1 MSRSRASAGTGNRSL
16 TRTLTVVLLVLAALY
31 FLVPL
36 YWLVISSMKTQ
47 GALST
52 INGLLPDFSNFAL
65 FDNIASLGSVAGGRF
80 GRWVLNSVI
89 YAVGGA
95 AVATLL
101 SILAGYAL
109 AVFVFPGRS
118 RLFELVVAGLIMPT
132 TALALPLFLLF
143 SAVGLNDTYWAV
155 LLPSI
160 VNPFGVYLAR
170 IYAAEAVPLEV
181 VEAARLDGASELRI
195 FFEIVSR
202 MLTPATVTIFLV
214 QFVHIWND
222 FFLPRL
228 VLQDSD
234 LDPLTLG
241 LFQLNVLVERN
252 AGMQMSV
259 ITGSM
264 LSVMPLVVLFL
275 ALQRYWKA
283 GMTAGALR

>member
-52 INGLLPDFSNFAL
+52 TNGLLPDFSNFAL

-234 LDPLTLG
+234 LYPLTLG

>member
-52 INGLLPDFSNFAL
+52 TNGLLPDFSNFAL

>member
-1 MSRSRASAGTGNRSL
+1 
-16 TRTLTVVLLVLAALY
+16 
-31 FLVPL
+31 
-36 YWLVISSMKTQ
+36 
-47 GALST
+47 
-52 INGLLPDFSNFAL
+52 
-65 FDNIASLGSVAGGRF
+65 
-80 GRWVLNSVI
+80 
-89 YAVGGA
+89 
-95 AVATLL
+95 
-101 SILAGYAL
+101 
-109 AVFVFPGRS
+109 
-118 RLFELVVAGLIMPT
+118 
-132 TALALPLFLLF
+132 
-143 SAVGLNDTYWAV
+143 
-155 LLPSI
+155 
-160 VNPFGVYLAR
+160 
-170 IYAAEAVPLEV
+170 
-181 VEAARLDGASELRI
+181 LRI

-234 LDPLTLG
+234 LYPLTLG

>member
-52 INGLLPDFSNFAL
+52 TNGLLPDFSNFAL

-170 IYAAEAVPLEV
+170 IYAAEAVALEV

-234 LDPLTLG
+234 LYPLTLG